1 VLIRELDLSK
11 DIEFKVVLWITYRK
25 LIKNQL
31 VKFRSNC
38 VEEMK
43 KEYFKGTSIY
53 NVVNCFSFLLSHY
66 FFLYTVKD
74 IIATADKDEDFAKQN
89 AAYLQGAREL
99 LCIVSAAGMTDDC
112 TVISLR
118 DHPDKK
124 HAFFFCAR
132 EFVPCVVKRLY
143 FRQNKYESLF
153 SDYVTVSDEA
163 FTLLLLENNT
173 VRWDAMYSAG
183 TTKSTDKMP
192 PQKFLSTDDNGDDKG
207 ALVRD
212 GYGVQAAVRYNEYY
226 NSVETNRRQINTE
239 DLEEELR
246 DRMKEMDGKKTKG
259 DYKKKRKRN
268 GELNLVDDSGSY
280 IAVRYEL

>member
-1 VLIRELDLSK
+1 
-11 DIEFKVVLWITYRK
+11 
-25 LIKNQL
+25 
-31 VKFRSNC
+31 
-38 VEEMK
+38 M
-43 KEYFKGTSIY
+43 
-53 NVVNCFSFLLSHY
+53 
-66 FFLYTVKD
+66 
-74 IIATADKDEDFAKQN
+74 ADKDEDFAEQN

-99 LCIVSAAGMTDDC
+99 LSIVSAAGMTDDC
-112 TVISLR
+112 PVISLR

-143 FRQNKYESLF
+143 FRQNKYASLF

-192 PQKFLSTDDNGDDKG
+192 PQKFQSTDDNGDDKG
-207 ALVRD
+207 ALKD

-226 NSVETNRRQINTE
+226 TSVEMNRRQINTE
-239 DLEEELR
+239 DCLEEELR
-246 DRMKEMDGKKTKG
+246 HRMEGLDGKKTKG